1 MANSNNILYL
11 DPGHAFG
18 LSNRTNPFMNKH
30 FTIIDQYQLTQH
42 NLEPYCCIVVHD
54 FADQEYL
61 YKNRAIIEDFL
72 EAGKIVIFGGHLFRE
87 WLPGCPIFT
96 PRTIESHEDYN
107 VYKKIDH
114 PIFEG
119 VDTDDMT
126 YNKGVAGFFAR
137 VTHSPVPAGSDVL
150 LTFRDGM
157 AITYID
163 RQSTKGTILVHSGR
177 DLFAHRM
184 QNKSTD
190 RISTQLLQWIQD
202 EYQELQ
208 KGGSTK

>member
-1 MANSNNILYL
+1 MANSNSILYL

-61 YKNRAIIEDFL
+61 YKNRAIIQGFL

-202 EYQELQ
+202 EYQVLQ

>member
-1 MANSNNILYL
+1 MANSNSILYL

-61 YKNRAIIEDFL
+61 YKNRAIIEGFL

-107 VYKKIDH
+107 VYKKINH

-202 EYQELQ
+202 EYQVLQ

>member
-1 MANSNNILYL
+1 MANSNSILYL

-42 NLEPYCCIVVHD
+42 NLEPYYCIVVHD

-61 YKNRAIIEDFL
+61 YKNRAIIEGFL

-202 EYQELQ
+202 EYQVLQ

>member
-1 MANSNNILYL
+1 MANSNSILYL

-18 LSNRTNPFMNKH
+18 LSNRTNPFMNEH

-72 EAGKIVIFGGHLFRE
+72 EAGKIVIFGGHLFRA

>member
-1 MANSNNILYL
+1 MANSNSILYL

-61 YKNRAIIEDFL
+61 YKNRAIIQVFL

-202 EYQELQ
+202 EYQVLQ

>member
-1 MANSNNILYL
+1 MANSNSILYL

-61 YKNRAIIEDFL
+61 YKNRAIIEGFL

-87 WLPGCPIFT
+87 WLPGSPIFT
-96 PRTIESHEDYN
+96 PRTIESHEDYK

>member
-1 MANSNNILYL
+1 MANSNSILYL

-30 FTIIDQYQLTQH
+30 FTIIDQYQLTHH

-61 YKNRAIIEDFL
+61 YKNRAIIEGFL

-107 VYKKIDH
+107 VYKKINH

-202 EYQELQ
+202 EYQVLQ

>member
-1 MANSNNILYL
+1 
-11 DPGHAFG
+11 
-18 LSNRTNPFMNKH
+18 MNKH

-61 YKNRAIIEDFL
+61 YKNRAIIQGFL

-202 EYQELQ
+202 EYQVLQ